1 MRIGILRIGK
11 VDSHIVDRIQENLN
25 MTFPNTTCELIDR
38 ILPIPTEAFESKRQQ
53 YRSDVILGKI
63 RSLAAKETSL
73 DHVLGIVDVDIH
85 VPELNFVFGEAECP
99 GKAALISLWRLR
111 PEFYGEAPN
120 VERFVER
127 STKEA
132 VHELGHALGLRHCSN
147 PFCVMYFSNSIFETD
162 RKQSLFCN
170 KCNSKVEMIAEK
182 TGESNDAKG

>member
-1 MRIGILRIGK
+1 MKIGILLIGK
-11 VDSHIVDRIQENLN
+11 VDLHVVDRIQENLN

-38 ILPIPTEAFESKRQQ
+38 TLPIPKEAFESKRQQ
-53 YRSDVILGKI
+53 YRSNVILSKI
-63 RSLAAKETSL
+63 RSLAAKEDSL
-73 DHVLGIVDVDIH
+73 DHILGIVDVDIY

-111 PEFYGEAPN
+111 PEFYDAAPN
-120 VERFVER
+120 IERFVER

-147 PFCVMYFSNSIFETD
+147 LFCVMYFSNSIFETD

-170 KCNSKVEMIAEK
+170 KCQLKVEMIAKEI
-182 TGESNDAKG
+182 GENNDA